1 MGSKSLKYSI
11 SGRYSGVYFV
21 FTIEGG
27 ELRVIELDFF
37 F

>member
-21 FTIEGG
+21 FTIEE
-27 ELRVIELDFF
+27 ELRVIKLDFLF
-37 F
+37 